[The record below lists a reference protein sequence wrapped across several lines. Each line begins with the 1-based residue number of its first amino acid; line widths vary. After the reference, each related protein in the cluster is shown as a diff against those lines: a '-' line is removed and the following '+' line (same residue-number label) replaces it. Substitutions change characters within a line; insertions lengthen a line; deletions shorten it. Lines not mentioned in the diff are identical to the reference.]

1 MRYFEYS
8 EFDCPCKTC
17 QANGEG
23 KGEDE
28 MNQDFLD
35 MLDHARHLSGIP
47 FKINS
52 GFRCA
57 AHHRSLK
64 ARGYKTAKNSP
75 HCDGYAADIHCTDS
89 RSRGYIIGALYE
101 AGFNRIGIGKTFIHT
116 DDHPAKDAD
125 VCWLY

>member
-35 MLDHARHLSGIP
+35 MLDHARHLASRL
-47 FKINS
+47 KLT
-52 GFRCA
+52 A
-57 AHHRSLK
+57 AFAVL
-64 ARGYKTAKNSP
+64 
-75 HCDGYAADIHCTDS
+75 
-89 RSRGYIIGALYE
+89 
-101 AGFNRIGIGKTFIHT
+101 HT
-116 DDHPAKDAD
+116 IE
-125 VCWLY
+125 V